1 MTSSAPAL
9 AGRREWIGLAVLSL
23 ACLLYAM
30 DLTVLHLALPTLS
43 ADLRPT
49 SSELLWIVDIY
60 GFMVAGAL
68 ITMGTLGDRIGR
80 RRLLMVGAA
89 AFGLMSVVAAFSTT
103 PGALI
108 ASRAA
113 MGLAGAT
120 LAPATLSLIF
130 NMFSDPDQRAKAVG
144 VWITAF
150 SAGGAIGPIVG
161 GFLLANFW
169 WGSVFLIAVPVMLLL
184 LILGPRVLPEFRDP
198 DAGRLDLVSAA
209 MSLGAVLGLVF
220 GMKELAV
227 GGSAELGIVFVVL
240 GVSLGASFWLRQ
252 TRLED
257 PLIHPD
263 LFRNRVFNVALLTN
277 LFGIFVAFGYFLFV
291 AQYLQLVLGLSPQVA
306 GLWSLPSALGF
317 IVGANV
323 APRFVHRVKPAL
335 VLAPALVTA
344 AIGLSIFTNAGVSG
358 GLGPAVAGSLIV
370 ALALAPLFNLTTELI
385 VGSAPP
391 EKAGVAA
398 GISETGAELGGA
410 LGIALL
416 GSLGIAIYRASLTS
430 AMPSGVP
437 DSTASEALESL
448 GGAIEVAGGLGGST
462 GDALIAASRAAFV
475 DGLMVTT
482 GVTAVISLVVAIV
495 VGWLLRQVPAGQS
508 GSPDGLVVYDDGLAT
523 EHAVG

>member
-9 AGRREWIGLAVLSL
+9 AGRREWMGLAVLSL

-43 ADLRPT
+43 AELRPT

-80 RRLLMVGAA
+80 RRLLMIGAA

-198 DAGRLDLVSAA
+198 EAGRLDLVSAA

-227 GGSAELGIVFVVL
+227 GGSSELGIVFVVL
-240 GVSLGASFWLRQ
+240 GVSLGASFWRRQ

-306 GLWSLPSALGF
+306 GLWSLPSALG
-317 IVGANV
+317 
-323 APRFVHRVKPAL
+323 
-335 VLAPALVTA
+335 
-344 AIGLSIFTNAGVSG
+344 
-358 GLGPAVAGSLIV
+358 
-370 ALALAPLFNLTTELI
+370 
-385 VGSAPP
+385 
-391 EKAGVAA
+391 
-398 GISETGAELGGA
+398 
-410 LGIALL
+410 
-416 GSLGIAIYRASLTS
+416 
-430 AMPSGVP
+430 
-437 DSTASEALESL
+437 
-448 GGAIEVAGGLGGST
+448 
-462 GDALIAASRAAFV
+462 
-475 DGLMVTT
+475 
-482 GVTAVISLVVAIV
+482 
-495 VGWLLRQVPAGQS
+495 
-508 GSPDGLVVYDDGLAT
+508 
-523 EHAVG
+523 